1 MMNSKYLILFT
12 CLSCILCSQTNIIQ
26 NIIKT
31 TQAINSEERKKL
43 GKAKAHDR
51 AGLTEEANLIYSQ
64 LFNDNP
70 SSKEVFSSYKTFLK
84 KHKYWDE
91 LINISKVYVQNN
103 DDSHNPEL
111 SLADSYLAAGQDDK
125 GYALFDKLFKNY
137 DSDIKILK
145 HLISKLIYNNKIEY
159 AEQRIQAIRVKYN
172 APDFYSI
179 DLGMIYFSKMIYDKS
194 LDEYMLYLTHNTNH
208 IDLIR
213 SKLMAFPPSDDLKNM
228 ITQKL
233 KLDSSKI
240 SKIILAEYYFTWKNY
255 DKAYELIMGNYIEE
269 KSLYDFSID
278 MIIAEQFEN
287 AEKILT
293 YLLESK
299 DKNIVE
305 LSIYQ
310 LATILESQVEKR
322 ILKLPISDKF
332 MENAF
337 STINHANNNID
348 FKSNSISNA
357 IIMYDSLVT
366 NFDNVDAKFKLAK
379 LNCLINKDYEKAI
392 VEFENLE
399 KKAKDKGIQFL
410 SSIEIIELHVLNNKI
425 DDELINK
432 IKKYQRKYKKDDQQ
446 ALLDLKLNLIYF
458 YRKDFDKASENL
470 KKKIKETSKE
480 SPYYNDF
487 LDGLMIIMLFNDN
500 QEQLSKLSDAF
511 INMEQGYINR
521 ALEILVE
528 LRKSENQIVSNLSS
542 YYRSYMYV
550 YKNEYESALNEI
562 ELMNGNDI
570 FSQLS
575 KLLLAEVRDYVI
587 NDINGAVDMYIY
599 FLENYETSIYYED
612 IRLRLRELI
621 G

>member
-1 MMNSKYLILFT
+1 MMNKTYLIFFT

-51 AGLTEEANLIYSQ
+51 AGLTKEANLIYSQ

-70 SSKEVFSSYKTFLK
+70 FSKEVFSSYKIFLK

-91 LINISKVYVQNN
+91 MINISEIYAQNT
-103 DDSHNPEL
+103 DDAHNPKL
-111 SLADSYLAAGQDDK
+111 SLADSYLVVGRDSEA
-125 GYALFDKLFKNY
+125 YALFDELFKKY

-159 AEQRIQAIRVKYN
+159 AEQRIQTIRSAYN

-179 DLGMIYFSKMIYDKS
+179 DLGMTYFSKMIYEKS
-194 LDEYMLYLTHNTNH
+194 LDEYILYLTHNTNH
-208 IDLIR
+208 MDIIR
-213 SKLMAFPPSDDLKNM
+213 SKLMAFPINDDLRNM
-228 ITQKL
+228 IIQKL
-233 KLDSSKI
+233 KLNSSKI
-240 SKIILAEYYFTWKNY
+240 AKIILAEYHFTWKNY
-255 DKAYELIMGNYIEE
+255 HEAYELMIENYIEE

-278 MIIAEQFEN
+278 MIMAEQFEN

-293 YLLESK
+293 YLLKSK

-310 LATILESQVEKR
+310 LATILESQVEKN
-322 ILKLPISDKF
+322 ISKLPISDKF
-332 MENAF
+332 MENSF
-337 STINHANNNID
+337 STINHENNEID
-348 FKSNSISNA
+348 LKSNSISNA
-357 IIMYDSLVT
+357 IMMYDSLVI
-366 NFDNVDAKFKLAK
+366 NFDNEDAKFKLAK
-379 LNCLINKDYEKAI
+379 LNYLINKNYEKSI
-392 VEFENLE
+392 IEFEDLE
-399 KKAKDKGIQFL
+399 KRAKDKQIQFL
-410 SSIEIIELHVLNNKI
+410 SSIEIIELQVLNNKI

-432 IKKYQRKYKKDDQQ
+432 IKKYQRKYKKDEQQ

-458 YRKDFDKASENL
+458 YKKDFDEVSENL

-480 SPYYNDF
+480 SLYYNDF
-487 LDGLMIIMLFNDN
+487 LDGLMIIMLFNNN
-500 QEQLSKLSDAF
+500 QEELSKLSDTF
-511 INMEQGYINR
+511 INMEQGDINR
-521 ALEILVE
+521 ALEILTE
-528 LRKSENQIVSNLSS
+528 LKRSENQIVSNLSG
-542 YYRSYMYV
+542 YYKSYMYV
-550 YKNEYESALNEI
+550 YKNDYESALNEI

-575 KLLLAEVRDYVI
+575 KLLLAEVKDYIV
-587 NDINGAVDMYIY
+587 NDINGAIDMYIY

-612 IRLRLRELI
+612 IRLRLRKLI

>member
-550 YKNEYESALNEI
+550 YKNDYESALNEI

>member
-1 MMNSKYLILFT
+1 MNSKYLILFT

-550 YKNEYESALNEI
+550 YKNDYESALNEI